1 MKLKKHIFIFTLA
14 TLFLLNIS
22 LFAQTNAKSTVE
34 KFYQFHNSRNGVL
47 SLHELKSHKRFFT
60 NDLYKLFLNELK
72 REDEFIRKNNT
83 DKPHFGDGL
92 PFKPFEECVVDE
104 KIYRNTYEVN
114 EASVDGNIAIV
125 EVKFY
130 QPKQCDGELI
140 DTYKIELKKSNNTWL
155 INDWFFSDETKL
167 TNDLKRKD
175 Y

>member
-1 MKLKKHIFIFTLA
+1 MNTDKYR
-14 TLFLLNIS
+14 FLLAFVLLILFSTNI
-22 LFAQTNAKSTVE
+22 FAQSKPVETVKS
-34 KFYQFHNSRNGVL
+34 FYKFHNSRNGVL
-47 SLHELKSHKRFFT
+47 SLHELKLHKRFFT
-60 NDLYKLFLNELK
+60 DELYKLFLNELK

-104 KIYRNTYEVN
+104 KNYRNTYEVN
-114 EASVDGNIAIV
+114 EVSIDSNVAIV
-125 EVKFY
+125 EVTFS

-140 DTYKIELKKSNNTWL
+140 DTYKIELKKSKNIWL

-167 TNDLKRKD
+167 SDDLKRKD